1 MGGQFLE
8 FYNLFLKNKWG
19 AVKKKFKWGGSQ
31 KDKVGG
37 QFDFFFK
44 SGGAVEKVPPHCHP
58 MWETLITLESCK
70 ESRKGNCGAI
80 KALVVILM
88 LLF

>member
-1 MGGQFLE
+1 MGGQS
-8 FYNLFLKNKWG
+8 
-19 AVKKKFKWGGSQ
+19 KKILSGGGSQ

-58 MWETLITLESCK
+58 TWETLQCKNIVKVRVDKITIIVVLVSGVDNPKLE
-70 ESRKGNCGAI
+70 E
-80 KALVVILM
+80 
-88 LLF
+88 